1 MAAKADFV
9 ISLYNPASKARRNHL
24 KKACGIIMQH
34 RHAQTPCG
42 IVRNIGRDGELS
54 TILKL
59 DELAVFEADMFTT
72 VIIGNSQTQII
83 NGKLVTPRGYNLT
96 KTVPHSRFPLFISLE
111 NKAVLIVGGG
121 KVAARRARVLID
133 FGALVTV
140 VSPELCAQMQEL
152 IGHVTWKKQRF
163 DGIDKD
169 FALVLA
175 ATDDRNVNKQIGEC
189 AVALGIPVS
198 VADRKEEST
207 FWFPAIAKG
216 EGIVG
221 GLISESGNHSAVK
234 EAAKKVRNVLSPVEG
249 HSSSTKGS

>member
-1 MAAKADFV
+1 
-9 ISLYNPASKARRNHL
+9 
-24 KKACGIIMQH
+24 MQH
-34 RHAQTPCG
+34 RPAQTPCG

-72 VIIGNSQTQII
+72 AIIGNSRTQII
-83 NGKLVTPRGYNLT
+83 NGRLVTPRGYNLA
-96 KTVPHSRFPLFISLE
+96 KPESYSRFPLFISLE
-111 NKAVLIVGGG
+111 NKAVLVVGGG
-121 KVAARRARVLID
+121 KVAARRTRVLID
-133 FGALVTV
+133 FGASVTV
-140 VSPELCAQMQEL
+140 VSPELNTQMREH

-163 DGIDKD
+163 DCIDKN

-189 AVALGIPVS
+189 AKALGIPVS

-216 EGIVG
+216 DGIVG
-221 GLISESGNHSAVK
+221 GLISESGNHGAVK
-234 EAAKKVRNVLSPVEG
+234 EAAKKVRNVLTSAEG
-249 HSSSTKGS
+249 HSSNTGSVDIPTQELCPRNDMESDYE